1 MSPMS
6 GLNRISL
13 FNPPILRTCHRS
25 LHISI
30 VRSYRDAQFRRS
42 DYEGQG
48 WTSSYEP
55 GAPTKGPLSQASRHG
70 VPSLTPLSLKN
81 HLDKFV
87 VGQDRAKKVTCVA
100 IYNHYQR
107 IRELRRQEAEE
118 QERKEQYSRRHL
130 YERERNSHLV
140 DNEYVGHVIQTADLN
155 APSREREYEEEPELG
170 SRPLEDPFQSRTII
184 EKSNLMLLG
193 PSGVGKTYILQTL
206 ARVLEVPFAT
216 VDCSSLTQAG
226 YIGTD
231 IESSIERLLLASSH
245 SVQKCETGIIFF
257 DEIDKLA
264 KPAVMT
270 HGRDVSGEG
279 VQQGLLKMIEG
290 TNVTVNAKSDKN
302 ASNSG
307 RGIDRVGRETSP
319 PAKSEQYTIDTSN
332 ILFVFAGAFIGLE
345 KIISQRLSTGSSIGF
360 KSSLPSSS
368 FFSSNTAKEKEKQ
381 LDILTHTTP
390 SDLQAYGLIPELLG
404 RIPIITSL
412 SPLSLPQLVSI
423 LTEPRNSLVKQ
434 YTALFE
440 TYGSHGIILQ
450 FTKLAL
456 EAIASRA
463 LYGSSSSGNGK
474 EGGKSKGEK
483 GTGIGARGLRS
494 IMENVLQEIMFIG
507 PSSPNIRYVLVDE
520 AFVGGLDTQSSQFA
534 SKVPSSSSSSS
545 TSTSTSTSTSDIA
558 SACSNTDKDSTDGET
573 RLPRC
578 FSRNQR
584 NVFEEAIEQE
594 EEVWKR
600 RNGIAGREEN
610 NGKENKDGSGG
621 AGDKS
626 MDSFQEYR
634 VVTEGGISFGEE
646 EEEEEGETEEN
657 EERRKKKEER
667 RRRKKKEERRKKK
680 EEK

>member
-1 MSPMS
+1 MSPIS
-6 GLNRISL
+6 GLNRISHS
-13 FNPPILRTCHRS
+13 NPRLLRTCHQS
-25 LHISI
+25 LHFSSI
-30 VRSYRDAQFRRS
+30 RHYRDAQFRRS
-42 DYEGQG
+42 DYDGQG

-55 GAPTKGPLSQASRHG
+55 GAPTKGPLSQASKHG

-107 IRELRRQEAEE
+107 VRELRRQEAEE
-118 QERKEQYSRRHL
+118 QERRDQYSRRHL
-130 YERERNSHLV
+130 YERERNSHPV
-140 DNEYVGHVIQTADLN
+140 DNEYVGHAIQTADLN
-155 APSREREYEEEPELG
+155 ASYREREYEEEPELG
-170 SRPLEDPFQSRTII
+170 SRPLEDPSQNRTII

-231 IESSIERLLLASSH
+231 IESSIERLLLASSN
-245 SVQKCETGIIFF
+245 SIQKCETGIIFF

-290 TNVTVNAKSDKN
+290 TTVTVNAKSDKN
-302 ASNSG
+302 ASNSNRSMD
-307 RGIDRVGRETSP
+307 RGGRESSSP
-319 PAKSEQYTIDTSN
+319 ARSEQYTIDTSN

-360 KSSLPSSS
+360 NSSLSSSSSS
-368 FFSSNTAKEKEKQ
+368 FVSSNPSKENQK
-381 LDILTHTTP
+381 DILVHATP
-390 SDLQAYGLIPELLG
+390 TDLQAYGLIPELLG
-404 RIPIITSL
+404 RIPITTSL

-463 LYGSSSSGNGK
+463 LYGSSSPSSK
-474 EGGKSKGEK
+474 ENKGKGEK

-520 AFVGGLDTQSSQFA
+520 AFVKGLE
-534 SKVPSSSSSSS
+534 S
-545 TSTSTSTSTSDIA
+545 TSTSSSSIENEGIDGT
-558 SACSNTDKDSTDGET
+558 GET

-578 FSRNQR
+578 FPRNQR
-584 NVFEEAIEQE
+584 NIFEEEIELE
-594 EEVWKR
+594 EELWKQ
-600 RNGIAGREEN
+600 RNGISEKQKD
-610 NGKENKDGSGG
+610 GKEGKGG
-621 AGDKS
+621 NGDGDKS

-634 VVTEGGISFGEE
+634 VVVESGM
-646 EEEEEGETEEN
+646 
-657 EERRKKKEER
+657 
-667 RRRKKKEERRKKK
+667 
-680 EEK
+680 

>member
-1 MSPMS
+1 MSPIS
-6 GLNRISL
+6 GLNRISHS
-13 FNPPILRTCHRS
+13 NPRLLRTCHRS
-25 LHISI
+25 LHFSSI
-30 VRSYRDAQFRRS
+30 RYYRDAQFRRS
-42 DYEGQG
+42 DYDGQG

-55 GAPTKGPLSQASRHG
+55 GAPTKGPLSQASKHG

-107 IRELRRQEAEE
+107 VRELRRQEAEE
-118 QERKEQYSRRHL
+118 QERRDQYSRRHL
-130 YERERNSHLV
+130 YERERSSHPV
-140 DNEYVGHVIQTADLN
+140 DNEYVGHAIQTADLN
-155 APSREREYEEEPELG
+155 ASYREREYEEEPELG
-170 SRPLEDPFQSRTII
+170 SRPLEDPSQNRTII

-216 VDCSSLTQAG
+216 IDCSSLTQAG

-231 IESSIERLLLASSH
+231 IESSIERLLLASSN
-245 SVQKCETGIIFF
+245 SIQKCETGIIFF

-290 TNVTVNAKSDKN
+290 TTVTVNAKSDKN
-302 ASNSG
+302 ASNSNRSMD
-307 RGIDRVGRETSP
+307 RGGRESSSP
-319 PAKSEQYTIDTSN
+319 ARSEQYTIDTSN

-360 KSSLPSSS
+360 NSSLSSSSSS
-368 FFSSNTAKEKEKQ
+368 FFSSNPSKENQK
-381 LDILTHTTP
+381 DILVHATP
-390 SDLQAYGLIPELLG
+390 ADLQAYGLIPELLG
-404 RIPIITSL
+404 RIPITTAL

-463 LYGSSSSGNGK
+463 LYGSSSPSSKENKGK
-474 EGGKSKGEK
+474 REK

-520 AFVGGLDTQSSQFA
+520 AFVKGLE
-534 SKVPSSSSSSS
+534 S
-545 TSTSTSTSTSDIA
+545 TSTPSL
-558 SACSNTDKDSTDGET
+558 STDNEGIDGTGET

-578 FSRNQR
+578 FPRNQR
-584 NVFEEAIEQE
+584 NIFEETIELE
-594 EEVWKR
+594 EELWKQ
-600 RNGIAGREEN
+600 RNGISE
-610 NGKENKDGSGG
+610 KQKDGKGENG
-621 AGDKS
+621 DGDKS

-634 VVTEGGISFGEE
+634 VVVESGM
-646 EEEEEGETEEN
+646 
-657 EERRKKKEER
+657 
-667 RRRKKKEERRKKK
+667 
-680 EEK
+680 

>member
-1 MSPMS
+1 MSPIS
-6 GLNRISL
+6 GLNRISHSNL
-13 FNPPILRTCHRS
+13 RLLRTCHRS
-25 LHISI
+25 LHFSFI
-30 VRSYRDAQFRRS
+30 RHYRDAPFRRS
-42 DYEGQG
+42 DYDGQG

-55 GAPTKGPLSQASRHG
+55 GAPTKGPLSQASKHG

-81 HLDKFV
+81 HLDRFV

-107 IRELRRQEAEE
+107 VRELRRQEAEE
-118 QERKEQYSRRHL
+118 QERRDQYSRRHL
-130 YERERNSHLV
+130 YERERNSHPV
-140 DNEYVGHVIQTADLN
+140 DNEYVGHAIQTADLN
-155 APSREREYEEEPELG
+155 ASYREREYEEEPELG
-170 SRPLEDPFQSRTII
+170 SRPLEDPSQNRTII

-231 IESSIERLLLASSH
+231 IESSIERLLLASSN
-245 SVQKCETGIIFF
+245 SIQKCETGIIFF

-290 TNVTVNAKSDKN
+290 TTVTVNAKSDKN
-302 ASNSG
+302 ASNSNRSMD
-307 RGIDRVGRETSP
+307 RGGRESSSP
-319 PAKSEQYTIDTSN
+319 TRSEQYTIDTSN

-360 KSSLPSSS
+360 NSSLSSSSSS
-368 FFSSNTAKEKEKQ
+368 FFSSNPSKENQK
-381 LDILTHTTP
+381 DILVHATP
-390 SDLQAYGLIPELLG
+390 TDLQAYGLIPELLG
-404 RIPIITSL
+404 RIPITTSL

-463 LYGSSSSGNGK
+463 LYGSSSLSSK
-474 EGGKSKGEK
+474 ENKEKGERR
-483 GTGIGARGLRS
+483 TGIGARGLRS

-520 AFVGGLDTQSSQFA
+520 AFVKGLESPST
-534 SKVPSSSSSSS
+534 PSSSLENEGIDG
-545 TSTSTSTSTSDIA
+545 T
-558 SACSNTDKDSTDGET
+558 GET

-578 FSRNQR
+578 FPRNQR
-584 NVFEEAIEQE
+584 NIFEEAIELE
-594 EEVWKR
+594 EELWKQ
-600 RNGIAGREEN
+600 RNGISEKQKD
-610 NGKENKDGSGG
+610 GKEGKGGNGDG
-621 AGDKS
+621 DRS

-634 VVTEGGISFGEE
+634 VVVESGM
-646 EEEEEGETEEN
+646 
-657 EERRKKKEER
+657 
-667 RRRKKKEERRKKK
+667 
-680 EEK
+680 

>member
-1 MSPMS
+1 MTPMS
-6 GLNRISL
+6 GLNRVSL
-13 FNPPILRTCHRS
+13 TNPRLLRTCQRCI
-25 LHISI
+25 HISPL
-30 VRSYRDAQFRRS
+30 RTYRDTQFQRS
-42 DYEGQG
+42 DYGGQG

-55 GAPTKGPLSQASRHG
+55 GAPTKGPLSQASNHG
-70 VPSLTPLSLKN
+70 APTLTPLSLKT

-107 IRELRRQEAEE
+107 IRELRRQKAEE
-118 QERKEQYSRRHL
+118 QERRDQYSRRHF
-130 YERERNSHLV
+130 YERERKSHPV
-140 DNEYVGHVIQTADLN
+140 DNEYVGHAIQTADLN
-155 APSREREYEEEPELG
+155 APPYRERDYEEEPELG
-170 SRPLEDPFQSRTII
+170 SRPLEDPSQNHTII

-231 IESSIERLLLASSH
+231 IESSIERLLLASSQ
-245 SVQKCETGIIFF
+245 SVQKCEAGIIFF

-290 TNVTVNAKSDKN
+290 TSVTVNAKSDKN
-302 ASNSG
+302 ASNSSRGMDRSG
-307 RGIDRVGRETSP
+307 RDASP
-319 PAKSEQYTIDTSN
+319 SVRSEQYTIDTSN

-345 KIISQRLSTGSSIGF
+345 NIISKRLSSGSSIGF
-360 KSSLPSSS
+360 NSSLSSSSSS
-368 FFSSNTAKEKEKQ
+368 FFSSNPAKNDKTK
-381 LDILTHTTP
+381 DILMHTTP
-390 SDLQAYGLIPELLG
+390 VDLQNYGLIPELLG

-440 TYGSHGIILQ
+440 TYGPRGIILQ

-463 LYGSSSSGNGK
+463 LYGSPSPSSSSPNSKSGK
-474 EGGKSKGEK
+474 EAGK

-507 PSSPNIRYVLVDE
+507 PSSPNIRFVLVDE
-520 AFVGGLDTQSSQFA
+520 AFVNGLDTQSSQFD
-534 SKVPSSSSSSS
+534 SSSSSS
-545 TSTSTSTSTSDIA
+545 TSAYIPSAA
-558 SACSNTDKDSTDGET
+558 SLEDGTEGET

-578 FSRNQR
+578 FHRNQQ
-584 NVFEEAIEQE
+584 NLFEEALERE
-594 EEVWKR
+594 EEMWKQQ
-600 RNGIAGREEN
+600 NSIAS
-610 NGKENKDGSGG
+610 GKEGKRDARG
-621 AGDKS
+621 KS
-626 MDSFQEYR
+626 MESFQEYR
-634 VVTEGGISFGEE
+634 VVVESEAC
-646 EEEEEGETEEN
+646 
-657 EERRKKKEER
+657 
-667 RRRKKKEERRKKK
+667 
-680 EEK
+680 

>member
-13 FNPPILRTCHRS
+13 SNPRFLRTCHRS
-25 LHISI
+25 FHISSI
-30 VRSYRDAQFRRS
+30 RSYRDAQFRRS
-42 DYEGQG
+42 DYDGQG

-55 GAPTKGPLSQASRHG
+55 GVPTKGPLSQASKHG

-107 IRELRRQEAEE
+107 IRELKRQEAEE
-118 QERKEQYSRRHL
+118 QERRDQYSRRHL
-130 YERERNSHLV
+130 YERERNSHPV
-140 DNEYVGHVIQTADLN
+140 DNEYVGHAIQTADLN
-155 APSREREYEEEPELG
+155 APYREREYDEEPELG
-170 SRPLEDPFQSRTII
+170 SRPLEDPSQNRTII

-290 TNVTVNAKSDKN
+290 TNVTINAKSDKN
-302 ASNSG
+302 AFNSS
-307 RGIDRVGRETSP
+307 RGIDRGGRETSP
-319 PAKSEQYTIDTSN
+319 PSKSEQYTIDTSN

-360 KSSLPSSS
+360 NSSLSSL
-368 FFSSNTAKEKEKQ
+368 FSAEPTKEPEK
-381 LDILTHTTP
+381 DILAHTTP
-390 SDLQAYGLIPELLG
+390 TDLQNYGLIPELLG
-404 RIPIITSL
+404 RIPITTSL

-463 LYGSSSSGNGK
+463 LYGSSSGNTQESKG
-474 EGGKSKGEK
+474 KGEK
-483 GTGIGARGLRS
+483 TGIGARGLRS
-494 IMENVLQEIMFIG
+494 IMESVLQEIMFIG

-520 AFVGGLDTQSSQFA
+520 AFVQGIDTESSQYPTP
-534 SKVPSSSSSSS
+534 VSSSSSKSFISSSNIENS
-545 TSTSTSTSTSDIA
+545 TSRETIDG
-558 SACSNTDKDSTDGET
+558 NGET

-584 NVFEEAIEQE
+584 NIFEEAREQE
-594 EEVWKR
+594 EEVWKQR
-600 RNGIAGREEN
+600 KGIVESKEKKSRNGSGRR
-610 NGKENKDGSGG
+610 S
-621 AGDKS
+621 DKS
-626 MDSFQEYR
+626 MESFQEYR
-634 VVTEGGISFGEE
+634 VIVESGV
-646 EEEEEGETEEN
+646 
-657 EERRKKKEER
+657 
-667 RRRKKKEERRKKK
+667 
-680 EEK
+680 

>member
-1 MSPMS
+1 MS

-13 FNPPILRTCHRS
+13 SNPRLVLRTCHRS
-25 LHISI
+25 LHTSSI
-30 VRSYRDAQFRRS
+30 RSYRDAQFRRS
-42 DYEGQG
+42 DYDGQG

-55 GAPTKGPLSQASRHG
+55 GAPTKGPLSKASKHG
-70 VPSLTPLSLKN
+70 VPTLTPLSLKH

-118 QERKEQYSRRHL
+118 QERRDQYSRRHL
-130 YERERNSHLV
+130 YERERNSHPV
-140 DNEYVGHVIQTADLN
+140 DSNYIYTHYKICTIPNKILDEYAGHAIQTADLN
-155 APSREREYEEEPELG
+155 APYRERDYEEEPELG
-170 SRPLEDPFQSRTII
+170 SRPLEDPSQNHTII

-193 PSGVGKTYILQTL
+193 PSGVGKTYMLQTL

-231 IESSIERLLLASSH
+231 IESSIERLLLASSQ

-290 TNVTVNAKSDKN
+290 TTVTVNAKSDKN
-302 ASNSG
+302 ASNSN
-307 RGIDRVGRETSP
+307 RGMDRGGRETSP
-319 PAKSEQYTIDTSN
+319 PARSEQYTIDTSN

-360 KSSLPSSS
+360 NSSLSSSSSS
-368 FFSSNTAKEKEKQ
+368 FFSSNPSKENQK
-381 LDILTHTTP
+381 DILVHTTP
-390 SDLQAYGLIPELLG
+390 TDLQTYGLIPELLG
-404 RIPIITSL
+404 RIPITTSL
-412 SPLSLPQLVSI
+412 SPLSLSQLVSI

-440 TYGSHGIILQ
+440 TYGPHGIILQ

-463 LYGSSSSGNGK
+463 LYGSSSSATPK
-474 EGGKSKGEK
+474 EVKNKGEK

-520 AFVGGLDTQSSQFA
+520 GFVKGLDTE
-534 SKVPSSSSSSS
+534 KIENRE
-545 TSTSTSTSTSDIA
+545 TRETREIE
-558 SACSNTDKDSTDGET
+558 GET

-584 NVFEEAIEQE
+584 IIFEEALE
-594 EEVWKR
+594 EEEEMWKQR
-600 RNGIAGREEN
+600 HGIEG
-610 NGKENKDGSGG
+610 GKVKGG
-621 AGDKS
+621 ADKS
-626 MDSFQEYR
+626 MESFQEYR
-634 VVTEGGISFGEE
+634 VIVESGM
-646 EEEEEGETEEN
+646 
-657 EERRKKKEER
+657 
-667 RRRKKKEERRKKK
+667 
-680 EEK
+680 

>member
-1 MSPMS
+1 MSPIS
-6 GLNRISL
+6 GLNRISHS
-13 FNPPILRTCHRS
+13 NPRLLRTCHRS
-25 LHISI
+25 LHFSSI
-30 VRSYRDAQFRRS
+30 RYYRDAQFRRS
-42 DYEGQG
+42 DYDGQG

-55 GAPTKGPLSQASRHG
+55 GAPTKGPLSQASKHG

-107 IRELRRQEAEE
+107 VRELRRQEAEE
-118 QERKEQYSRRHL
+118 QERRDQY
-130 YERERNSHLV
+130 
-140 DNEYVGHVIQTADLN
+140 NEYVGHAIQTADLN
-155 APSREREYEEEPELG
+155 ASYREREYEEEPELG
-170 SRPLEDPFQSRTII
+170 SRPLEDPSQNRTII

-231 IESSIERLLLASSH
+231 IESSIERLLLASSN
-245 SVQKCETGIIFF
+245 SIQKCETGIIFF

-290 TNVTVNAKSDKN
+290 TTVTVNAKSDKN
-302 ASNSG
+302 ASNSNRSMD
-307 RGIDRVGRETSP
+307 RGGRESSSP
-319 PAKSEQYTIDTSN
+319 ARSEQYTIDTSN

-360 KSSLPSSS
+360 NSSLSSSSSSSS
-368 FFSSNTAKEKEKQ
+368 FFSSNPSKENQK
-381 LDILTHTTP
+381 DILVHATP
-390 SDLQAYGLIPELLG
+390 TDLQAYGLIPELLG
-404 RIPIITSL
+404 RIPITTSL

-463 LYGSSSSGNGK
+463 LYGSSSPSSK
-474 EGGKSKGEK
+474 ENKGKGEK

-520 AFVGGLDTQSSQFA
+520 AFVKGLE
-534 SKVPSSSSSSS
+534 S
-545 TSTSTSTSTSDIA
+545 TSTSTSSSSIENEGVDGT
-558 SACSNTDKDSTDGET
+558 GET

-578 FSRNQR
+578 FPRNQR
-584 NVFEEAIEQE
+584 NIFEEAIELE
-594 EEVWKR
+594 EELWKQ
-600 RNGIAGREEN
+600 RNGISE
-610 NGKENKDGSGG
+610 KQKDGKGG
-621 AGDKS
+621 DGDGDKS

-634 VVTEGGISFGEE
+634 VVVESGM
-646 EEEEEGETEEN
+646 
-657 EERRKKKEER
+657 
-667 RRRKKKEERRKKK
+667 
-680 EEK
+680 

>member
-1 MSPMS
+1 MS
-6 GLNRISL
+6 GLNWISL
-13 FNPPILRTCHRS
+13 SNPRLLRTCHRS
-25 LHISI
+25 FHISST
-30 VRSYRDAQFRRS
+30 RSYRNAQYRRS
-42 DYEGQG
+42 DYDGQG

-55 GAPTKGPLSQASRHG
+55 GVPTKGPLSQASKHG

-107 IRELRRQEAEE
+107 IRELKRQEAEE
-118 QERKEQYSRRHL
+118 QERRDQYSRRHL
-130 YERERNSHLV
+130 YERERNSHPV
-140 DNEYVGHVIQTADLN
+140 DNEYVGHAIQTADLN
-155 APSREREYEEEPELG
+155 APYREQEYDEEPELG
-170 SRPLEDPFQSRTII
+170 SRPLEDPSQNRTII

-290 TNVTVNAKSDKN
+290 TNVTINAKSDKN
-302 ASNSG
+302 ASNSS
-307 RGIDRVGRETSP
+307 RGIDRGGRETSP
-319 PAKSEQYTIDTSN
+319 PSKSEQYTIDTSN

-360 KSSLPSSS
+360 NSSLSS
-368 FFSSNTAKEKEKQ
+368 FFSAIPTKEPEK
-381 LDILTHTTP
+381 DILVHTTP
-390 SDLQAYGLIPELLG
+390 TDLQNYGLIPELLG
-404 RIPIITSL
+404 RIPITTSL

-440 TYGSHGIILQ
+440 TYGPHGIILR

-463 LYGSSSSGNGK
+463 LYGSSSGDTQESKG
-474 EGGKSKGEK
+474 KGEK
-483 GTGIGARGLRS
+483 AGIGARGLRS
-494 IMENVLQEIMFIG
+494 VMESVLQEIMFIG

-520 AFVGGLDTQSSQFA
+520 AFVKGIDTESSQYPTPA
-534 SKVPSSSSSSS
+534 SFSSSKSTSISSSNIENS
-545 TSTSTSTSTSDIA
+545 ISREAIDG
-558 SACSNTDKDSTDGET
+558 NGET

-584 NVFEEAIEQE
+584 NIFEEALEQE
-594 EEVWKR
+594 EEVWKQR
-600 RNGIAGREEN
+600 KGIVEAKDKKKRNGSGR
-610 NGKENKDGSGG
+610 GS
-621 AGDKS
+621 DKS
-626 MDSFQEYR
+626 MESFQEYR
-634 VVTEGGISFGEE
+634 VVVESGM
-646 EEEEEGETEEN
+646 
-657 EERRKKKEER
+657 
-667 RRRKKKEERRKKK
+667 
-680 EEK
+680 

>member
-1 MSPMS
+1 MKGSAVVI
-6 GLNRISL
+6 LLTVIISL
-13 FNPPILRTCHRS
+13 HSYTKYSIANSIL
-25 LHISI
+25 
-30 VRSYRDAQFRRS
+30 D
-42 DYEGQG
+42 
-48 WTSSYEP
+48 
-55 GAPTKGPLSQASRHG
+55 
-70 VPSLTPLSLKN
+70 
-81 HLDKFV
+81 
-87 VGQDRAKKVTCVA
+87 
-100 IYNHYQR
+100 
-107 IRELRRQEAEE
+107 
-118 QERKEQYSRRHL
+118 
-130 YERERNSHLV
+130 
-140 DNEYVGHVIQTADLN
+140 EYVGHAIQTADLN
-155 APSREREYEEEPELG
+155 APPYHEREYEEEPELG
-170 SRPLEDPFQSRTII
+170 SRPLEDISSNRTII

-231 IESSIERLLLASSH
+231 IESSIERLLLASSQ

-290 TNVTVNAKSDKN
+290 TTVTVNAKSDRN
-302 ASNSG
+302 ASNSS
-307 RGIDRVGRETSP
+307 RGIDRSGRDASP
-319 PAKSEQYTIDTSN
+319 PVRSEQYTIDTSN

-345 KIISQRLSTGSSIGF
+345 KIISQRLSKGSSIGF
-360 KSSLPSSS
+360 NSSLSSSSSS
-368 FFSSNTAKEKEKQ
+368 FFSSNPAKNEREK
-381 LDILTHTTP
+381 DILIHTTP
-390 SDLQAYGLIPELLG
+390 ADLQNYGLIPELLG
-404 RIPIITSL
+404 RIPITTSL

-463 LYGSSSSGNGK
+463 LYGSSSPSSKSKSGK
-474 EGGKSKGEK
+474 EA

-520 AFVGGLDTQSSQFA
+520 AFVKGLDTQSSQFNA
-534 SKVPSSSSSSS
+534 APTSSSSCTSGVASSE
-545 TSTSTSTSTSDIA
+545 DG
-558 SACSNTDKDSTDGET
+558 TDGEI

-578 FSRNQR
+578 FHRNER
-584 NVFEEAIEQE
+584 NIFEEALEQE
-594 EEVWKR
+594 EEVWKQ
-600 RNGIAGREEN
+600 RNGIVS
-610 NGKENKDGSGG
+610 GKEGEGRRKKD

-626 MDSFQEYR
+626 MESFQEYR
-634 VVTEGGISFGEE
+634 VVV
-646 EEEEEGETEEN
+646 EN
-657 EERRKKKEER
+657 EAC
-667 RRRKKKEERRKKK
+667 
-680 EEK
+680 

>member
-1 MSPMS
+1 MSPV
-6 GLNRISL
+6 LQ
-13 FNPPILRTCHRS
+13 PK
-25 LHISI
+25 
-30 VRSYRDAQFRRS
+30 V
-42 DYEGQG
+42 
-48 WTSSYEP
+48 
-55 GAPTKGPLSQASRHG
+55 PLSQASKHG
-70 VPSLTPLSLKN
+70 VPTLTPLSLKT

-107 IRELRRQEAEE
+107 IRELRRLEAEE
-118 QERKEQYSRRHL
+118 QERREQYSRRNL
-130 YERERNSHLV
+130 YERERSSHPV
-140 DNEYVGHVIQTADLN
+140 DNEYVGHAIQTADLN
-155 APSREREYEEEPELG
+155 APPYHEREYEEEPELG
-170 SRPLEDPFQSRTII
+170 SRPLEDLSSNRTII

-231 IESSIERLLLASSH
+231 IESSIERLLLASSQ

-290 TNVTVNAKSDKN
+290 TTVTVNAKSDKN
-302 ASNSG
+302 ASNSS
-307 RGIDRVGRETSP
+307 RGIDRSGRDANP
-319 PAKSEQYTIDTSN
+319 PARSEQYTIDTSN

-360 KSSLPSSS
+360 NSSISSSSSS
-368 FFSSNTAKEKEKQ
+368 FSSSNPAKNEKEK
-381 LDILTHTTP
+381 DILMHTTP
-390 SDLQAYGLIPELLG
+390 ADLQNYGLIPELLG
-404 RIPIITSL
+404 RIPITTSL

-423 LTEPRNSLVKQ
+423 LIEPRNSLVKQ

-440 TYGSHGIILQ
+440 TYGSHGIILH
-450 FTKLAL
+450 FTRLAL

-463 LYGSSSSGNGK
+463 LYGSSSPSSSNSKSGK
-474 EGGKSKGEK
+474 EAGK

-520 AFVGGLDTQSSQFA
+520 AFVKGLDNRSSQFNA
-534 SKVPSSSSSSS
+534 TPTSSSSISSV
-545 TSTSTSTSTSDIA
+545 A
-558 SACSNTDKDSTDGET
+558 SSEDVSDGET

-578 FSRNQR
+578 FHRNER
-584 NVFEEAIEQE
+584 NIFEAALEEEEEA
-594 EEVWKR
+594 WKQR
-600 RNGIAGREEN
+600 HDIVS
-610 NGKENKDGSGG
+610 GKEGEGKRKEDAG
-621 AGDKS
+621 AKS
-626 MDSFQEYR
+626 MESFQEYR
-634 VVTEGGISFGEE
+634 VVA
-646 EEEEEGETEEN
+646 EN
-657 EERRKKKEER
+657 EAC
-667 RRRKKKEERRKKK
+667 
-680 EEK
+680 

>member
-6 GLNRISL
+6 GLNRISHS
-13 FNPPILRTCHRS
+13 NPRLLRTCHRS
-25 LHISI
+25 LHVSSI
-30 VRSYRDAQFRRS
+30 RRYRDAQFRRS
-42 DYEGQG
+42 DYDGQG

-55 GAPTKGPLSQASRHG
+55 GAPTKGPLSQASKHG
-70 VPSLTPLSLKN
+70 VPTLTPLSLKN

-107 IRELRRQEAEE
+107 VRELRRQEAEE
-118 QERKEQYSRRHL
+118 QERRDQYSRRHL
-130 YERERNSHLV
+130 YERERSSHPV
-140 DNEYVGHVIQTADLN
+140 DNEYVGHAIQTADLN
-155 APSREREYEEEPELG
+155 ASYREREYEEEPELG
-170 SRPLEDPFQSRTII
+170 SRPLEDPSQNRTII

-231 IESSIERLLLASSH
+231 IESSIERLLLASSN
-245 SVQKCETGIIFF
+245 SIQKCETGIIFF

-290 TNVTVNAKSDKN
+290 TTVTVNAKSDKN
-302 ASNSG
+302 ASNSNRSMD
-307 RGIDRVGRETSP
+307 RGGREASP
-319 PAKSEQYTIDTSN
+319 PARSEQYTIDTSN

-360 KSSLPSSS
+360 NSSLSSSSSS
-368 FFSSNTAKEKEKQ
+368 FFSSNPSKENQK
-381 LDILTHTTP
+381 DILVHATST
-390 SDLQAYGLIPELLG
+390 DLQAYGLIPELLG
-404 RIPIITSL
+404 RIPITTSL

-463 LYGSSSSGNGK
+463 LYGSSSPSSK
-474 EGGKSKGEK
+474 ENKGKGEK

-520 AFVGGLDTQSSQFA
+520 AFVKGLE
-534 SKVPSSSSSSS
+534 S
-545 TSTSTSTSTSDIA
+545 TSTSSINIENEGIDGT
-558 SACSNTDKDSTDGET
+558 GET

-578 FSRNQR
+578 FPRNQR
-584 NVFEEAIEQE
+584 NIFEEAIELE
-594 EEVWKR
+594 EELWKQ
-600 RNGIAGREEN
+600 RNGILEKQRD
-610 NGKENKDGSGG
+610 GKEGKEGEGDGDGD
-621 AGDKS
+621 GDKS

-634 VVTEGGISFGEE
+634 VVV
-646 EEEEEGETEEN
+646 
-657 EERRKKKEER
+657 ERGM
-667 RRRKKKEERRKKK
+667 
-680 EEK
+680 

>member
-6 GLNRISL
+6 GLNRIS
-13 FNPPILRTCHRS
+13 FSNPRVLRTCHRS
-25 LHISI
+25 FPISFT
-30 VRSYRDAQFRRS
+30 RSYRDAQFRRS
-42 DYEGQG
+42 DYDGQG

-55 GAPTKGPLSQASRHG
+55 GAPTKGPLSRASKHG
-70 VPSLTPLSLKN
+70 VPHLTPLSLKN
-81 HLDKFV
+81 YLDKFV

-118 QERKEQYSRRHL
+118 QERKDQYSRKHL
-130 YERERNSHLV
+130 YERERDSHPVDSNYISIFHKTHPNSNRIL
-140 DNEYVGHVIQTADLN
+140 DEYVGHAIQTADLN
-155 APSREREYEEEPELG
+155 APYREREDEEEPELG
-170 SRPLEDPFQSRTII
+170 SRPLEDTSQNRTII

-226 YIGTD
+226 YIGSD
-231 IESSIERLLLASSH
+231 VESSIERLLLASSH

-290 TNVTVNAKSDKN
+290 TTVTVNAKPDKN
-302 ASNSG
+302 ASNSSRGMDRGG
-307 RGIDRVGRETSP
+307 RDTNP
-319 PAKSEQYTIDTSN
+319 PARNEQYSIDTSN

-345 KIISQRLSTGSSIGF
+345 KIISQRLSTGSTIGF
-360 KSSLPSSS
+360 NSSLSSKSPS
-368 FFSSNTAKEKEKQ
+368 FFSSNPAKEKEK
-381 LDILTHTTP
+381 DILTQTTP
-390 SDLQAYGLIPELLG
+390 HDLQTYGLIPELLG
-404 RIPIITSL
+404 RIPITTSL
-412 SPLSLPQLVSI
+412 SPLSLAQLVSI

-463 LYGSSSSGNGK
+463 LHGSFSGNGNGR
-474 EGGKSKGEK
+474 EGGKAKGNE
-483 GTGIGARGLRS
+483 GTGVGARGLRS
-494 IMENVLQEIMFIG
+494 IMENILQEIMFIG

-520 AFVGGLDTQSSQFA
+520 AFVKGLDTQSSQFNTNT
-534 SKVPSSSSSSS
+534 STTTSSSPTPSSG
-545 TSTSTSTSTSDIA
+545 DAEI
-558 SACSNTDKDSTDGET
+558 

-578 FSRNQR
+578 FHRNQR
-584 NVFEEAIEQE
+584 NIFEEALEQE
-594 EEVWKR
+594 EETWKQ
-600 RNGIAGREEN
+600 RNGLSEGSQN
-610 NGKENKDGSGG
+610 QKKEKEG
-621 AGDKS
+621 GDKT

-634 VVTEGGISFGEE
+634 VVVESGM
-646 EEEEEGETEEN
+646 
-657 EERRKKKEER
+657 
-667 RRRKKKEERRKKK
+667 
-680 EEK
+680 

>member
-1 MSPMS
+1 
-6 GLNRISL
+6 
-13 FNPPILRTCHRS
+13 
-25 LHISI
+25 
-30 VRSYRDAQFRRS
+30 
-42 DYEGQG
+42 
-48 WTSSYEP
+48 
-55 GAPTKGPLSQASRHG
+55 
-70 VPSLTPLSLKN
+70 
-81 HLDKFV
+81 
-87 VGQDRAKKVTCVA
+87 
-100 IYNHYQR
+100 
-107 IRELRRQEAEE
+107 
-118 QERKEQYSRRHL
+118 
-130 YERERNSHLV
+130 
-140 DNEYVGHVIQTADLN
+140 
-155 APSREREYEEEPELG
+155 
-170 SRPLEDPFQSRTII
+170 
-184 EKSNLMLLG
+184 MLLG

-290 TNVTVNAKSDKN
+290 TTITINAKSDKN
-302 ASNSG
+302 ATNSS
-307 RGIDRVGRETSP
+307 RGIDRGGRETSP
-319 PAKSEQYTIDTSN
+319 PTRSEQYTIDTSN

-360 KSSLPSSS
+360 NSSLSSSS
-368 FFSSNTAKEKEKQ
+368 FFSANPTKETEK
-381 LDILTHTTP
+381 DILTHTTP
-390 SDLQAYGLIPELLG
+390 TDLQNYGLIPELLG
-404 RIPIITSL
+404 RIPITTSL

-440 TYGSHGIILQ
+440 TYGSHGIILK

-463 LYGSSSSGNGK
+463 LYGSPSGNTRESKG
-474 EGGKSKGEK
+474 KGEK
-483 GTGIGARGLRS
+483 TGIGARGLRS

-520 AFVGGLDTQSSQFA
+520 AFVKGIDTQSSQYHTPA
-534 SKVPSSSSSSS
+534 SSSSSSPS
-545 TSTSTSTSTSDIA
+545 KSISPSSS
-558 SACSNTDKDSTDGET
+558 SAENLGREGIDGNGET

-584 NVFEEAIEQE
+584 NIFEEALEQE
-594 EEVWKR
+594 EELWKQ
-600 RNGIAGREEN
+600 RNGISEGREK
-610 NGKENKDGSGG
+610 KEGSGS
-621 AGDKS
+621 DKS
-626 MDSFQEYR
+626 MESFQEYR
-634 VVTEGGISFGEE
+634 VVVESGM
-646 EEEEEGETEEN
+646 
-657 EERRKKKEER
+657 
-667 RRRKKKEERRKKK
+667 
-680 EEK
+680 

>member
-1 MSPMS
+1 MSPIS
-6 GLNRISL
+6 GLSRISHS
-13 FNPPILRTCHRS
+13 NPRLLRTCPRS
-25 LHISI
+25 LHFSS
-30 VRSYRDAQFRRS
+30 VRYYRDAQFRRS
-42 DYEGQG
+42 DYDGQG

-55 GAPTKGPLSQASRHG
+55 GAPTKGPLSQASKHG

-107 IRELRRQEAEE
+107 VRELRRQEAEE
-118 QERKEQYSRRHL
+118 QERRDQYSRRHL
-130 YERERNSHLV
+130 YERERNSHPV
-140 DNEYVGHVIQTADLN
+140 DNEYVGHAIQTADLN
-155 APSREREYEEEPELG
+155 ASYREREYEEEPELG
-170 SRPLEDPFQSRTII
+170 SRPLEDPSQNRTII

-231 IESSIERLLLASSH
+231 IESSIERLLLASSN
-245 SVQKCETGIIFF
+245 SIQKCETGIIFF

-290 TNVTVNAKSDKN
+290 TTVTVNAKSDKN
-302 ASNSG
+302 ASNSNRSMD
-307 RGIDRVGRETSP
+307 RGGRESSSP
-319 PAKSEQYTIDTSN
+319 ARSEQYTIDTSN

-360 KSSLPSSS
+360 NSSLSSSSSS
-368 FFSSNTAKEKEKQ
+368 FFSSNPSKENQKDV
-381 LDILTHTTP
+381 LAHATP
-390 SDLQAYGLIPELLG
+390 TDLQAYGLIPELLG
-404 RIPIITSL
+404 RIPITTAL

-463 LYGSSSSGNGK
+463 LYGSSSPSSK
-474 EGGKSKGEK
+474 ENKGKGEK

-520 AFVGGLDTQSSQFA
+520 AFVKGLE
-534 SKVPSSSSSSS
+534 S
-545 TSTSTSTSTSDIA
+545 TSTPSL
-558 SACSNTDKDSTDGET
+558 STDNEGIDGTGET

-578 FSRNQR
+578 FPRNQR
-584 NVFEEAIEQE
+584 NIFEEAIELE
-594 EEVWKR
+594 EEQWKQR
-600 RNGIAGREEN
+600 SGISEKR
-610 NGKENKDGSGG
+610 KDGEGENGDGG
-621 AGDKS
+621 KS
-626 MDSFQEYR
+626 MYSFQEYR
-634 VVTEGGISFGEE
+634 VVVESGM
-646 EEEEEGETEEN
+646 
-657 EERRKKKEER
+657 
-667 RRRKKKEERRKKK
+667 
-680 EEK
+680 